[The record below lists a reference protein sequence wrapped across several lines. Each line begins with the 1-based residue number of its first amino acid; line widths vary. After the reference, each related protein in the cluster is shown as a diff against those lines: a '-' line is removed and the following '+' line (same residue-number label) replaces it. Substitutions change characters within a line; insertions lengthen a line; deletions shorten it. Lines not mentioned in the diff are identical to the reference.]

1 MEFIDLISQQ
11 MGVERPR
18 AEALAGGVLDVVKTA
33 LGQQTDAA
41 TAERFEAAVPELSG
55 WRKSAEAHLG
65 GDASGP
71 PGGLGELLSGALGS
85 VGGGFGGSAGA
96 VALLMPLLG
105 KLGLD
110 ESHVETFVPLLTQFL
125 GQRLDADLM
134 QTVSQVLPFLG
145 AEDGGGAGVLGVLGG
160 LLE

>member
-11 MGVERPR
+11 MGVEKPK
-18 AEALAGGVLDVVKTA
+18 AEALAGGVLDVVKKA
-33 LGQQTDAA
+33 LGQEADAA
-41 TAERFEAAVPELSG
+41 TAERFEAAVPELSQ
-55 WRKSAEAHLG
+55 WRKAAETELG
-65 GDASGP
+65 GDASEGA
-71 PGGLGELLSGALGS
+71 GGLGGLLSGALGS
-85 VGGGFGGSAGA
+85 LGGGFGGSAGA

-125 GQRLDADLM
+125 GQRLDGDLM
-134 QTVSQVLPFLG
+134 KTVSQVLPFLG
-145 AEDGGGAGVLGVLGG
+145 AEEGGAGVLGVLGG